1 MKQLVISK
9 SITQGDYKSLDKYFS
24 EIDKI
29 DLIST
34 QEEVML
40 ARRIRQ
46 GDQQA
51 LERLTKTNLRFVV
64 SVAKQ
69 YQNQGLTLGDLINEG
84 NVGLIIAAKR
94 YDETK
99 GFKFISY
106 AVWWIRQSIITAIAE
121 HARMVRLPY
130 NQLTLLSKIYKAFS
144 KLEQDHGRKPSVEE
158 LAEYLEIA
166 VEKVSEMLT
175 RSGSNVSVSI
185 DEPFRED
192 EEHTLL
198 DVLQNTESSAD
209 RYVIHE
215 SVIKEIQHSLKFL
228 GKRDRELLVLFFGL
242 GTFSPLS
249 LEEIGKRFN
258 ITKEHVGRLK
268 EKALNKLR
276 HCSNAPVLMSC
287 LA

>member
-1 MKQLVISK
+1 MRQLVISK
-9 SITQGDYKSLDKYFS
+9 SITQREYKSLDKYFN

-29 DLIST
+29 DLITT

-40 ARRIRQ
+40 AQKIRE
-46 GDQQA
+46 GDHAA

-84 NVGLIIAAKR
+84 NMGLMIAAKR

-130 NQLTLLSKIYKAFS
+130 NQLTLLSKLYRALA
-144 KLEQDHGRKPSVEE
+144 KLEQDYGRKPSVEE
-158 LAEYLEIA
+158 LAEYLEISA
-166 VEKVSEMLT
+166 EKVAEMLT
-175 RSGSNVSVSI
+175 KSNYNLQSI

-192 EEHTLL
+192 DDHTLL
-198 DVLQNTESSAD
+198 DILQNNELCTD
-209 RYVIHE
+209 RYVVHE
-215 SVIKEIQHSLKFL
+215 SVAKEIQHSLKVL
-228 GKRDRELLVLFFGL
+228 SKRDRELLVLFFGL
-242 GTFSPLS
+242 DTFSPLS

-287 LA
+287 LS

>member
-1 MKQLVISK
+1 MRQLVISK
-9 SITQGDYKSLDKYFS
+9 SITQREYKSLDKYFN

-29 DLIST
+29 DLITT

-40 ARRIRQ
+40 AQKIRE
-46 GDQQA
+46 GDQGA
-51 LERLTKTNLRFVV
+51 LVRLTKTNLRFVV

-84 NVGLIIAAKR
+84 NIGLMIAAKR

-130 NQLTLLSKIYKAFS
+130 NQLMLLSKIYKAIT

-158 LAEYLEIA
+158 LAEYLEISA
-166 VEKVSEMLT
+166 EKVAEMLT
-175 RSGSNVSVSI
+175 KSNYNLQSI
-185 DEPFRED
+185 DEPFRD
-192 EEHTLL
+192 DDDHTLL
-198 DVLQNTESSAD
+198 DILQNNELCTD
-209 RYVIHE
+209 RYIVHE
-215 SVIKEIQHSLKFL
+215 SVTKEIQYSLKVL
-228 GKRDRELLVLFFGL
+228 SKRDRELLVLFFGL
-242 GTFSPLS
+242 GTFSPLT

-287 LA
+287 LS

>member
-1 MKQLVISK
+1 MRHLVISK
-9 SITQGDYKSLDKYFS
+9 SITQREYKSLDKYLN

-34 QEEVML
+34 QEEVVL
-40 ARRIRQ
+40 ARRIRE
-46 GDQQA
+46 GDQVA

-84 NVGLIIAAKR
+84 NMGLIIAAKR
-94 YDETK
+94 YDETR

-130 NQLTLLSKIYKAFS
+130 NQLRLLSKLYKTHAR
-144 KLEQDHGRKPSVEE
+144 LEQKYGRKPSNEE
-158 LAEYLEIA
+158 LAECMELPLEKI
-166 VEKVSEMLT
+166 KEMMNK
-175 RSGSNVSVSI
+175 SGVNVSI
-185 DEPFRED
+185 DEPLRD
-192 EEHTLL
+192 DGDYTLL
-198 DVLQNTESSAD
+198 DVLPNNELCAD
-209 RYVIHE
+209 CHIEYEAIA
-215 SVIKEIQHSLKFL
+215 KEIHHSFKVLS
-228 GKRDRELLVLFFGL
+228 KRDRELLVMFFGL
-242 GTFSPLS
+242 GAISPLS
-249 LEEIGKRFN
+249 LEEIGRRLN

-276 HCSNAPVLMSC
+276 NCSNASVLKSC
-287 LA
+287 LS

>member
-1 MKQLVISK
+1 MRQLVISK
-9 SITQGDYKSLDKYFS
+9 SITQREYKSLDKYFN

-29 DLIST
+29 DLITT

-40 ARRIRQ
+40 AQKIRE
-46 GDQQA
+46 GDHAA

-84 NVGLIIAAKR
+84 NMGLMIAAKR

-130 NQLTLLSKIYKAFS
+130 NQLTLLSKLYRALA
-144 KLEQDHGRKPSVEE
+144 KLEQDYGRKPSVEE
-158 LAEYLEIA
+158 LAEYLEIST
-166 VEKVSEMLT
+166 EKVAEMLT
-175 RSGSNVSVSI
+175 KSNYNLQSI

-192 EEHTLL
+192 DDHTLL
-198 DVLQNTESSAD
+198 DILQNNELCTD
-209 RYVIHE
+209 RYVVHE
-215 SVIKEIQHSLKFL
+215 SVAKEIQHSLKVL
-228 GKRDRELLVLFFGL
+228 SKRDRELLVLFFGL
-242 GTFSPLS
+242 DTFSPLS

-287 LA
+287 LS

>member
-1 MKQLVISK
+1 MRQLVISK
-9 SITQGDYKSLDKYFS
+9 SITQREYKSLDKYFN

-29 DLIST
+29 DLITT

-40 ARRIRQ
+40 AQKIRE
-46 GDQQA
+46 GDHAA

-84 NVGLIIAAKR
+84 NMGLMIAAKR

-130 NQLTLLSKIYKAFS
+130 NQLTLLSKIYKALA
-144 KLEQDHGRKPSVEE
+144 KLEQDNGRKPSVEE
-158 LAEYLEIA
+158 LAEYLEISA
-166 VEKVSEMLT
+166 EKVAEMLT
-175 RSGSNVSVSI
+175 KSNYNLQSI

-192 EEHTLL
+192 DDHTLL
-198 DVLQNTESSAD
+198 DILQNTESCAD
-209 RYVIHE
+209 HYIVHE
-215 SVIKEIQHSLKFL
+215 SVMKEIQHSLKVL
-228 GKRDRELLVLFFGL
+228 SKRDRELLVLFFGL

-276 HCSNAPVLMSC
+276 NCSNAPVLMSC
-287 LA
+287 LS